1 MASRFV
7 STVVCVDDIW
17 NKYGYTVS
25 IANDGRVYSFGK
37 HLNGAH
43 GHKEADVFPPKRI
56 NSLTNIQ
63 SVSCFQG
70 HTMCLD
76 YDGNVF
82 IFGSNEGGS
91 LGIGKRQ
98 DKLKYSYKPRKLDLP
113 PIKQVSCGSDFSICL
128 SQEGNLYSFGS
139 NSHGQLGHGTF
150 GNANVPVLIETLNN
164 VDFVEC
170 GYSFAICKTLNNLIY
185 SWGYNHYGQLGKLKS
200 SRAPEKCTNWP
211 DNVVDIKCGESHT
224 LILTSNMEVYSCGS
238 NMLCQLGREVD
249 RRSFSVEKIEDL
261 PEIIRIEC
269 GNWHSMCL
277 DINYNLY
284 IFGYNTFGQLGLNDK
299 DNRVLPIQHSLSNII
314 DISSKGNHTFVKTSD
329 NEIYGFGR
337 NSHSQL
343 GINTEE
349 KQLSPVKI
357 LEGAEYIWCRN
368 MKNKSMA
375 KSARK

>member
-113 PIKQVSCGSDFSICL
+113 PIKQVSCGSDFTAKAPEYESIL
-128 SQEGNLYSFGS
+128 KTSASKSRPAMPSFEQGDRVS
-139 NSHGQLGHGTF
+139 GRVSLRASKSETNDQTSPRIIPAPIEDMSSVDDSYLPPPPMNEDGTF
-150 GNANVPVLIETLNN
+150 KDVTPKRPNGPPPV
-164 VDFVEC
+164 
-170 GYSFAICKTLNNLIY
+170 
-185 SWGYNHYGQLGKLKS
+185 
-200 SRAPEKCTNWP
+200 RP
-211 DNVVDIKCGESHT
+211 
-224 LILTSNMEVYSCGS
+224 
-238 NMLCQLGREVD
+238 
-249 RRSFSVEKIEDL
+249 
-261 PEIIRIEC
+261 RIP
-269 GNWHSMCL
+269 
-277 DINYNLY
+277 
-284 IFGYNTFGQLGLNDK
+284 
-299 DNRVLPIQHSLSNII
+299 R
-314 DISSKGNHTFVKTSD
+314 
-329 NEIYGFGR
+329 
-337 NSHSQL
+337 
-343 GINTEE
+343 
-349 KQLSPVKI
+349 PVK
-357 LEGAEYIWCRN
+357 
-368 MKNKSMA
+368 
-375 KSARK
+375 